1 MEIEDKNAI
10 KEDEFSLIDLFS
22 HIFKNRKLIGTIT
35 IIGTIFSS
43 FIILRK
49 PDIYFGEFQIVLSSE
64 KPKTFQSLASELEG
78 LAGLSG
84 LAGSIG
90 KEDDIKTQVEVLQ
103 SPSVLLDIFEFTKSE
118 KILKNERYKKLGFGG
133 WRENFAFTLKKNTS
147 VLNLSYRDEHKDL
160 IIPVLKK
167 VSEAYQ
173 KFSGKKRKRQIEL
186 GYKFYEDQ
194 IQLYREKSLASLT
207 NAQVFGS
214 NNQISLAT
222 NVQENENRSPSLQ
235 NNLLLTDSEKSVAES
250 SAYIKR
256 IDEQMLYVNSLQ
268 GSGEEASVLI
278 SLINSLDTKSKEK
291 NKVSLELEKIDS
303 DISLNSTLFTDNDPS
318 IINLK
323 NKKDN
328 LSLTLKKQIISL
340 LKAQRN
346 LANSN
351 LQSSY
356 RPPEVITEYKQLV
369 SESLRDQFTYN
380 QLLNEYRALKL
391 FKAQDVDPWE
401 LITKPTLLP
410 FPVEPNRKVLLLFSI
425 FISFLT
431 GFFVTYIQTIMRK
444 NDFQIN
450 GVISN
455 EK

>member
-10 KEDEFSLIDLFS
+10 KEDEFSFIDLFS
-22 HIFKNRKLIGTIT
+22 HIFKNRQLIGTIT

-49 PDIYFGEFQIVLSSE
+49 PDIYFGEFQIVLASE
-64 KPKTFQSLASELEG
+64 TPKTFQSLASELEG

-90 KEDDIKTQVEVLQ
+90 KEDDLKTQVEILQ
-103 SPSVLLDIFEFTKSE
+103 SPSVLLSIFEFAKSK
-118 KILKNERYKKLGFGG
+118 KIIKNEKYKKLGFGG

-160 IIPVLKK
+160 IIPVLEK

-194 IQLYREKSLASLT
+194 IKLYKEKSLASLSKSQ
-207 NAQVFGS
+207 AYGS
-214 NNQISLAT
+214 KNQISLAL
-222 NVQENENRSPSLQ
+222 NDENSEKKSFSFQ
-235 NNLLLTDSEKSVAES
+235 NNLLLTDSEKSVAEA
-250 SAYIKR
+250 SALIKQ
-256 IDEQMLYVNSLQ
+256 IDEQMLYVNSLK
-268 GSGEEASVLI
+268 GIAEEASILI
-278 SLINSLDTKSKEK
+278 SLVNSLDNERGEN
-291 NKVSLELEKIDS
+291 NKVSNQIEDIDAKIA
-303 DISLNSTLFTDNDPS
+303 LNSVLFTNNDPL

-323 NKKDN
+323 DKKNN
-328 LSLTLKKQIISL
+328 LSLTLKKQLISFL
-340 LKAQRN
+340 EAQRN
-346 LANSN
+346 LAISN
-351 LQSSY
+351 FQSSY
-356 RPPEVITEYKQLV
+356 RTPEVITEYKQLV

-380 QLLNEYRALKL
+380 KLLNEYRALKL

-425 FISFLT
+425 FISFLI
-431 GFFVTYIQTIMRK
+431 GFFVTYIKTIMSK
-444 NDFQIN
+444 YNLQNN